1 MSIPVVQYPH
11 KRLIWLAFL
20 ISVILV
26 GVWWYLILICISLM
40 TSDVKHLFV
49 IADHLDG
56 FSCEMSIQIFCPYLK
71 IGLFDLM
78 LSCKSSLLYILDTS
92 LFFKKK
98 DFII

>member
-1 MSIPVVQYPH
+1 
-11 KRLIWLAFL
+11 
-20 ISVILV
+20 
-26 GVWWYLILICISLM
+26 M

-92 LFFKKK
+92 LFFFK
-98 DFII
+98 DYLFERESRAQGELQREREKQTPL